1 MYEFYVP
8 VEELVACN
16 SYVPIVCTGCMYLLL
31 VCTSYVL
38 VVCIY

>member
-1 MYEFYVP
+1 MYEFYVL
-8 VEELVACN
+8 VEELVACT
-16 SYVPIVCTGCMYLLL
+16 SYVPIVCTSCMHLLL

>member
-1 MYEFYVP
+1 MYEFYVL
-8 VEELVACN
+8 VEELVACT
-16 SYVPIVCTGCMYLLL
+16 SYVPI

>member
-8 VEELVACN
+8 VGELVACT
-16 SYVPIVCTGCMYLLL
+16 SYVTIVCTSCMYLIL